1 MDINTIKDYIIKKYP
16 DSSLA
21 YNYNRNYYC
30 DEELME
36 ECENFFYYE
45 KLCWC
50 GCGDPDSAKKV
61 IKEYFRAVKARR
73 VDVNNDLVLC
83 LAYTMDAA
91 GLTDHGS
98 SIRGAWLTDEGEMFL
113 WLLEQN
119 SNERT

>member
-36 ECENFFYYE
+36 GCENFFYYE
-45 KLCWC
+45 KLRWC
-50 GCGDPDSAKKV
+50 GCGDPDSAKEV
-61 IKEYFRAVKARR
+61 VKEYLQAVKARR

-98 SIRGAWLTDEGEMFL
+98 SICGAWLTDEGEMFL

-119 SNERT
+119 GR